1 MKLLNKLIE
10 VWNAAKRGRNL
21 LLFVAFTILTV
32 GTFYSQTVD
41 RLERVEKVMNQSE
54 EIRMSFR
61 VSPPR
66 PQ

>member
-10 VWNAAKRGRNL
+10 VWNAANRGKNL
-21 LLFVAFTILTV
+21 LLAVSFAILV
-32 GTFYSQTVD
+32 LGSFYSQTVD
-41 RLERVEKVMNQSE
+41 RLERVEKIMNQSE

-66 PQ
+66 SQ